1 MVRSWFK
8 KNFHILKSSK
18 ICGPIGLRLIPIWPK
33 RICVPFQSPFQKA
46 HTCWAADEDKQRLWP
61 QAPGRHWRR
70 RPLAWSLEVP
80 IFGKTALFSSFC
92 FCLWLKEMHSSK
104 PSKKPPLLTP
114 ADPES
119 AAFTSVVETT
129 AHLGSFLHSG
139 QTYQLLPAEVS
150 GIKLNT
156 DWPPNFTTEK

>member
-1 MVRSWFK
+1 MYGQRGSVCLFK
-8 KNFHILKSSK
+8 ALF
-18 ICGPIGLRLIPIWPK
+18 
-33 RICVPFQSPFQKA
+33 
-46 HTCWAADEDKQRLWP
+46 
-61 QAPGRHWRR
+61 R
-70 RPLAWSLEVP
+70 RPTPVEQLMKISRGFDHKHLADTGAKCVVFRVP
-80 IFGKTALFSSFC
+80 IFGKTALFNSFC

-104 PSKKPPLLTP
+104 PSKKPLLPTP
-114 ADPES
+114 TDPTES

-156 DWPPNFTTEK
+156 DWPSNFTTEK